1 MSIFSKRIYD
11 IYMRNFQKEALILS
25 VRNTGENNRIVSY
38 LTKDEGILTS
48 VLYGG
53 PKSKLRSLVSP
64 FNYGNLY
71 LYNDE
76 VKHSSKITD
85 FDVKKYHLTFR
96 ESLFKTWAATLA
108 VEVVISTKCA
118 GSPEECFI
126 MLNGFIDGLD
136 LLDEEHGQ
144 SGLIRFLWRYI
155 GLLGVQPDTS
165 ICQRCHKPFYSGTFG
180 QNTLQYRTGGA
191 NYSHSENGFVCSDCY
206 SSSFDNPEGL
216 MFSELSSRSVV
227 YLQAT
232 SVCEPSV
239 SRNMKLSKEEIE
251 NLKGFVYSLIES
263 SVGTKIK
270 TLHSGIGIL

>member
-1 MSIFSKRIYD
+1 
-11 IYMRNFQKEALILS
+11 MRNFQKAALILS

-118 GSPEECFI
+118 GSPEECFV

-136 LLDEEHGQ
+136 LLDEEHGH

-165 ICQRCHKPFYSGTFG
+165 ICQRCHKTFYSGTFG
-180 QNTLQYRTGGA
+180 QNTLQYRTSGA
-191 NYSHSENGFVCSDCY
+191 IYSHSENGFVCSDCY

-216 MFSELSSRSVV
+216 MFSALSSRSVV